1 MSTRVPLARRLI
13 AALLLVLV
21 TACYSWRPTT
31 VSPQTLIATEQP
43 SSVRATL
50 TNGEVVTVQSPI
62 MRNDS
67 IVGATDASV
76 AAVASRDVRL
86 LEVRQ
91 FELGP
96 TIGVVVLSVVGGV
109 LLYALILCI
118 DDPCPSNFLSSSP
131 SP

>member
-1 MSTRVPLARRLI
+1 
-13 AALLLVLV
+13 
-21 TACYSWRPTT
+21 
-31 VSPQTLIATEQP
+31 
-43 SSVRATL
+43 
-50 TNGEVVTVQSPI
+50 

-96 TIGVVVLSVVGGV
+96 TIGAVVLSVVGGV